1 MREPDSSFVF
11 ENLVKRIVNMN
22 INLFKYLIFA

>member
-1 MREPDSSFVF
+1 MREPDISFVF